1 MRKMMIAL
9 AIAGTTAPLLE
20 APASAHPRRYQS
32 YRDDGRVY
40 YNNGTYRC
48 RGGRGTTGLILGG
61 AVGALAGRAIDG
73 GRDRT
78 LGTVAGAAGG
88 ALLGREL
95 QRSRRRC

>member
-1 MRKMMIAL
+1 MRKLMIAL
-9 AIAGTTAPLLE
+9 AVAATTAPLLE
-20 APASAHPRRYQS
+20 APASAHPQRYH
-32 YRDDGRVY
+32 RDSGRIY
-40 YNNGTYRC
+40 YGNGTYRC